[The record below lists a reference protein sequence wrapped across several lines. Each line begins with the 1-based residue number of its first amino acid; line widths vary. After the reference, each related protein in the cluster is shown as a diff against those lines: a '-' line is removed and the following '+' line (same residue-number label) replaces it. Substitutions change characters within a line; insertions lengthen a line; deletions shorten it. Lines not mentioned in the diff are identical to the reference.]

1 MKKNSKI
8 FSFWCIITLGDLLM
22 KYNINDVIYVTIT
35 SITPYGAF
43 VKADYGY
50 TGLIHISEITGKYI
64 GNIDKYF
71 SIGNI
76 VEAVITDID
85 EDKKQLSLSTKGII
99 PNLDKGNNLEED
111 NLGFLNLKN
120 MLPKWIKSTKKELEN
135 SDNNKNT

>member
-1 MKKNSKI
+1 
-8 FSFWCIITLGDLLM
+8 M